1 MGNSRTAIERNLR
14 KPEGGQGYNTINA
27 KGSSARTFVR
37 DGTLFFALYFTEKD
51 LIHRQGQGRKTPCPC
66 RLLSAERQ
74 NFSLKFVQ
82 FSTEA
87 K

>member
-1 MGNSRTAIERNLR
+1 MQ

-27 KGSSARTFVR
+27 KGSSARTLVR
-37 DGTLFFALYFTEKD
+37 DGTPFFALYFTEKD
-51 LIHRQGQGRKTPCPC
+51 LIHRQGQGQGQGRKTPCPC
-66 RLLSAERQ
+66 LLLSAERQ

-82 FSTEA
+82 FSTKA